1 MVLLEAATSL
11 GLGAQPVSAVASR
24 YVQTLIKILLH
35 IPKELEICHMM
46 AVGYPD
52 MAPPPYESR
61 KDIFC
66 LSMERTV
73 NAYRK
78 LSINRPELPVS
89 GAPIGEQV
97 QLCIVPDKE
106 SGLAEN
112 RF

>member
-1 MVLLEAATSL
+1 
-11 GLGAQPVSAVASR
+11 
-24 YVQTLIKILLH
+24 
-35 IPKELEICHMM
+35 MM

-52 MAPPPYESR
+52 MAPPPYESS

-89 GAPIGEQV
+89 GAPIGEQG

-106 SGLAEN
+106 SGLAEI
-112 RF
+112 RFWHDNKLVGVRKVKNENLDSVHF